1 MKKITC
7 VFITI
12 FLTSCGS
19 EPTLEQQL
27 VAVDQIFAEYNSPDM
42 PGAAVMII
50 EGGQPILQKGYGIA
64 NFEESALVS
73 AKSNFRLASVTKQF
87 TAMSVLQL
95 IERGELALDTTI
107 NDIFPE
113 FPAYGEAVTIDHLLK
128 HTSGL
133 QDYEGMVPDEQ
144 TRQVKDKDVLAS
156 MMSVDGTY
164 FEVGEKYQYSN
175 SAYAVLTQIIEKVSG
190 KPFRDY
196 LKDNIFDP
204 LDMSNTLAY
213 ENGINEVPERAYG
226 YTIEETGVVLTDQN
240 KWSAVLGDGGIYSN
254 LEDLYKWDQSLYT
267 TQLLSQDSL
276 DLAFTNHVNNA
287 GEHIDYGYGWRLE
300 TYKGL
305 DIIYHTGS
313 SIGFRNI
320 LYRIPSRNFS
330 AVILTNRDAGSEFS
344 TLATVH
350 KVVDVFFNQ

>member
-7 VFITI
+7 LFIVM
-12 FLTSCGS
+12 LLASCGS
-19 EPTLEQQL
+19 EPTLEQKL
-27 VAVDQIFAEYNSPDM
+27 LSVDQIFSEYDSPDL

-50 EGGQPILQKGYGIA
+50 QDGKLILQKGYGTA
-64 NFEESALVS
+64 YFEESRPVS

-107 NDIFPE
+107 NDIFPD
-113 FPAYGEAVTIDHLLK
+113 FPDYGNTITIDHLLK
-128 HTSGL
+128 HTSGI
-133 QDYEGMVPDEQ
+133 QDYEGMVPDDQ
-144 TRQVKDKDVLAS
+144 VIQVKDKDVLGY
-156 MMSVDGTY
+156 MMNVDGTY
-164 FEVGEKYQYSN
+164 FSVGEKYQYSN
-175 SAYAVLTQIIEKVSG
+175 TAYAILTQIIEEVSG
-190 KPFRDY
+190 QPFRDY

-204 LDMSNTLAY
+204 LEMNNTLAY

-226 YTIEETGVVLTDQN
+226 YTIEETGVVLTDQS

-254 LEDLYKWDQSLYT
+254 LEDLYKWDQALYT
-267 TQLLSQDSL
+267 TELLGQEFL
-276 DLAFTNHVNNA
+276 ELAFTNHTNNA
-287 GEHIDYGYGWRLE
+287 GEKIDYGYGWRLE

-320 LYRIPSRNFS
+320 LYRIPSQNFS